1 MSKLPKFECGGS
13 IHIITNN
20 QLGFTTN
27 PTDDRSFARSSDI
40 VKPFGIPV
48 LRVNT
53 ANPEAVIKVCKF
65 MIKYWQ
71 KFGKDVLV
79 DMIGYRFY
87 GHNELDEPSFTQP
100 LMYKEIRSRKT
111 PPQAYA
117 DTLVANNV
125 ISVEDV
131 QKTRD

>member
-13 IHIITNN
+13 LHLITNN
-20 QLGFTTN
+20 QLGFTTD

-53 ANPEAVIKVCKF
+53 AEPEAVIRTSRF
-65 MIKYWQ
+65 MVRYWQ
-71 KFGKDVLV
+71 KYGKDALC
-79 DMIGYRFY
+79 DMIGYRFF

-100 LMYKEIRSRKT
+100 LMYKVIRERQT
-111 PPQAYA
+111 PPQQYA
-117 DTLVANNV
+117 DQLVAEGV
-125 ISVEDV
+125 ITADEV
-131 QKTRD
+131 QKIRN